1 MWEESETGLQRK
13 IPTGIYPRRSSHAG
27 FNYVVL
33 GLEPRGLGSR
43 KAKCSIHA
51 ELSLSSLEECRRDN
65 AGRKGVKGLL
75 LLGHEKEPW
84 GLGQVMVLGTW
95 GGLPAEQGL
104 ITRKNQKP
112 DQATEFYFFLPM
124 KQYSDWPGWQRGGRR
139 TVCF

>member
-51 ELSLSSLEECRRDN
+51 ELSLSSLEECRREIE
-65 AGRKGVKGLL
+65 GRKGVKRLL
-75 LLGHEKEPW
+75 MVDHEKVPH
-84 GLGQVMVLGTW
+84 GFDQDLDIAATQLMVLRTAGV
-95 GGLPAEQGL
+95 LPDEHL
-104 ITRKNQKP
+104 
-112 DQATEFYFFLPM
+112 
-124 KQYSDWPGWQRGGRR
+124 
-139 TVCF
+139 

>member
-75 LLGHEKEPW
+75 LLGHEKVPW

-104 ITRKNQKP
+104 LGRTRSLTKLRN
-112 DQATEFYFFLPM
+112 FIFFFP
-124 KQYSDWPGWQRGGRR
+124 
-139 TVCF
+139 